1 MENIEKKI
9 KKTFN
14 LSLVSSIIFVIVGL
28 FLWHSI
34 CSKQTE
40 EEKRE
45 SNPGIILV
53 LPCLILLWPI
63 GLASYIREKISK

>member
-1 MENIEKKI
+1 MNTILI
-9 KKTFN
+9 Y
-14 LSLVSSIIFVIVGL
+14 LIIGFIVGL
-28 FLWHSI
+28 FLCHNM

-53 LPCLILLWPI
+53 LLCLILLWPI

>member
-1 MENIEKKI
+1 MNTILI
-9 KKTFN
+9 Y
-14 LSLVSSIIFVIVGL
+14 LIIGFIVGL

>member
-1 MENIEKKI
+1 MNTILI
-9 KKTFN
+9 Y
-14 LSLVSSIIFVIVGL
+14 LIIGFIVGL
-28 FLWHSI
+28 FLWHNI

-53 LPCLILLWPI
+53 LPWLILLWPI